1 MKKLRVE
8 IENETR
14 VYPESLNFEIE
25 MRVSQKSAPRTVGN
39 GNLRANIILFVS
51 VLLEHKVFVEHIFG
65 LVICPW
71 HPFKTFAIQ

>member
-1 MKKLRVE
+1 MCRQL
-8 IENETR
+8 
-14 VYPESLNFEIE
+14 
-25 MRVSQKSAPRTVGN
+25 QKTNSIMNLSGTKSSISAPRTVGN